1 MEKRLYFCDICGD
14 EIKENESCHR
24 MTIES
29 VTVKKRV
36 WDNEG
41 YTLDDNKD
49 WHTILVCDKC
59 YDREKDKSLVIPYYE
74 RVRDEWNRRLE
85 KEREDLK
92 MREVPYNG

>member
-14 EIKENESCHR
+14 EIKEDESCHR

-36 WDNEG
+36 WDDCG
-41 YTLDDNKD
+41 YTLDDCKD

-59 YDREKDKSLVIPYYE
+59 YDSEKDKSLVIPYYE
-74 RVRDEWNRRLE
+74 GVRDECNRMLE
-85 KEREDLK
+85 KEMEDLK
-92 MREVPYNG
+92 MREVHYNG